1 SLVDVATRVFRTDP
15 DPADPIAAA
24 ATLPYARTW
33 LARVRDRAVDRL
45 DADDRAALDA
55 LLDDGGPHAL
65 ARIPDL
71 GLRGTRTAYV
81 GRRPR

>member
-1 SLVDVATRVFRTDP
+1 
-15 DPADPIAAA
+15 
-24 ATLPYARTW
+24 
-33 LARVRDRAVDRL
+33 

-65 ARIPDL
+65 ARIPGL
-71 GLRGTRTAYV
+71 GLRGTRTAYI